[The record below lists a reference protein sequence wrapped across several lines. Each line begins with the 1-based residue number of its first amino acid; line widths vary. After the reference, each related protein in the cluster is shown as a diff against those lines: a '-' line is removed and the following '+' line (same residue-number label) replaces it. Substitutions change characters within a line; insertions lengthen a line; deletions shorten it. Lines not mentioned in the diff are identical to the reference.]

1 VAAKAVTTDWPKAA
15 ESLAIY
21 ARMPPR
27 NGQGRRAFATRRT
40 PMAQRGFWR
49 EIRCRHVSGVAAA
62 YAVVGWL
69 LPRVAQKIDLP
80 LTPWKSATP

>member
-1 VAAKAVTTDWPKAA
+1 
-15 ESLAIY
+15 
-21 ARMPPR
+21 
-27 NGQGRRAFATRRT
+27 
-40 PMAQRGFWR
+40 MAQRGFWR

-69 LPRVAQKIDLP
+69 LPRVAQKIELP